1 MIQNKSLLLY
11 NLMKIL
17 LAFTI
22 LFINVGNV
30 FAHSSHIKSLSKIEM
45 EVLRNDKIIGFSNYY
60 FEHKKDLM
68 IVKNE
73 TNFLVEMAG
82 IKIFS
87 IKGNS
92 EEVYKNEKLIS
103 FKSSTLQNKKRKFV
117 KLFFDEN
124 KNLFIID
131 GSSFKGETGTDNVIG
146 NWWNSKILKSKSQ
159 ISPLSGSVKEQIVKL
174 VGKDEMILNGKKYK
188 LFKFNLKSSNEEL
201 PKDKKLDFN
210 IWLEPNEGIIF
221 KVQYN
226 RIGNWEYKIKNFY

>member
-1 MIQNKSLLLY
+1 
-11 NLMKIL
+11 MKIL
-17 LAFTI
+17 LAFII
-22 LFINVGNV
+22 LFINVDNV
-30 FAHSSHIKSLSKIEM
+30 FAHSSHIKNLSKIEM
-45 EVLRNDKIIGFSNYY
+45 EVLRNGKVIGFSDYY

-92 EEVYKNEKLIS
+92 EEVYENEKLIS

-117 KLFFDEN
+117 KLIFDEN

-131 GSSFKGETGTDNVIG
+131 GSSFKGETGSDNVIG
-146 NWWNSKILKSKSQ
+146 NWWNSKILQSESQ

-210 IWLEPNEGIIF
+210 IWLEPNEGLIF

-226 RIGNWEYKIKNFY
+226 RLGNWEYKIKNFY

>member
-1 MIQNKSLLLY
+1 
-11 NLMKIL
+11 MKIL
-17 LAFTI
+17 LAFII

-30 FAHSSHIKSLSKIEM
+30 FAHSSHIKNLSKIEM
-45 EVLRNDKIIGFSNYY
+45 EVLRNGKVIGFSDYY

-92 EEVYKNEKLIS
+92 EEVYENEKLIS

-117 KLFFDEN
+117 KLIFDEN

-131 GSSFKGETGTDNVIG
+131 GSSFKGETGSDNVIG
-146 NWWNSKILKSKSQ
+146 NWWNSKILQSKSQ

-174 VGKDEMILNGKKYK
+174 IGKDEMILNGKKYK

-210 IWLEPNEGIIF
+210 IWLEPNEGLIF

-226 RIGNWEYKIKNFY
+226 RLGNWEYKIKNFY

>member
-1 MIQNKSLLLY
+1 
-11 NLMKIL
+11 MKIL
-17 LAFTI
+17 LAFII

-30 FAHSSHIKSLSKIEM
+30 LAHSSHIKSLSKIEM

-73 TNFLVEMAG
+73 TNFLVEIAG

-92 EEVYKNEKLIS
+92 EEVYKNEQLIS

-117 KLFFDEN
+117 KLIFDEN
-124 KNLFIID
+124 KNLFIIN
-131 GSSFKGETGTDNVIG
+131 GSSFKGETGPDNVIG
-146 NWWNSKILKSKSQ
+146 NWWNSKILQSESQ

-226 RIGNWEYKIKNFY
+226 RLGNWEYKIKNFY

>member
-1 MIQNKSLLLY
+1 
-11 NLMKIL
+11 MKIL
-17 LAFTI
+17 LAFSI

-45 EVLRNDKIIGFSNYY
+45 EVLRNDKVIGFSNYY

-92 EEVYKNEKLIS
+92 EEIYKNEKLIS

-117 KLFFDEN
+117 KLIFDEN

-146 NWWNSKILKSKSQ
+146 NWWNSKILQSKSQ

-201 PKDKKLDFN
+201 PKDKRLDFN
-210 IWLEPNEGIIF
+210 IWLEPKDGLIF

-226 RIGNWEYKIKNFY
+226 RLGNWEYKIKNFY

>member
-1 MIQNKSLLLY
+1 
-11 NLMKIL
+11 MKIL
-17 LAFTI
+17 LAFII

-30 FAHSSHIKSLSKIEM
+30 FAHSSHIKNLSKIEM
-45 EVLRNDKIIGFSNYY
+45 EVLRNGKVIGFSDYY

-92 EEVYKNEKLIS
+92 EEVYENEKLIS

-117 KLFFDEN
+117 KLIFDEN

-131 GSSFKGETGTDNVIG
+131 GSSFKGETGPDNVIG
-146 NWWNSKILKSKSQ
+146 NWWNSKILQSKSQ
-159 ISPLSGSVKEQIVKL
+159 ISPLSGSVKEQIVRL
-174 VGKDEMILNGKKYK
+174 IGKDEMILNGKKYK

-210 IWLEPNEGIIF
+210 IWLEPNESLIF

-226 RIGNWEYKIKNFY
+226 RLGNWEYKIKNFY

>member
-1 MIQNKSLLLY
+1 
-11 NLMKIL
+11 MKIL
-17 LAFTI
+17 LSFI
-22 LFINVGNV
+22 VLFINVGNV

-45 EVLRNDKIIGFSNYY
+45 EVLRNDKVIGFSNYY

-92 EEVYKNEKLIS
+92 EEIYKNEKLIS

-117 KLFFDEN
+117 KLIFDKN

-146 NWWNSKILKSKSQ
+146 NWWNSKILQSESQ

-210 IWLEPNEGIIF
+210 IWLEPNEGLIF

-226 RIGNWEYKIKNFY
+226 RLGNWEYKIKNFY

>member
-1 MIQNKSLLLY
+1 
-11 NLMKIL
+11 MKIL
-17 LAFTI
+17 LAFII

-30 FAHSSHIKSLSKIEM
+30 FAHSSHIKNLSKIEM
-45 EVLRNDKIIGFSNYY
+45 EVLRNGKVIGFSDYY

-92 EEVYKNEKLIS
+92 EEVYENEKLIS

-117 KLFFDEN
+117 KLIFDEN

-146 NWWNSKILKSKSQ
+146 NWWNSKILQSESQ

-210 IWLEPNEGIIF
+210 IWLEPNEGLIF

-226 RIGNWEYKIKNFY
+226 RLGNWEYKIKNFY

>member
-1 MIQNKSLLLY
+1 
-11 NLMKIL
+11 MKIL
-17 LAFTI
+17 LAFII

-30 FAHSSHIKSLSKIEM
+30 FAHSSHIKNLSKIEM
-45 EVLRNDKIIGFSNYY
+45 EVLRNGKVIGFSDYY

-92 EEVYKNEKLIS
+92 EEVYENEKLIS

-117 KLFFDEN
+117 KLIFDEN

-131 GSSFKGETGTDNVIG
+131 GSSFKGETGPDNVIG
-146 NWWNSKILKSKSQ
+146 NWWNSKILQSKSQ
-159 ISPLSGSVKEQIVKL
+159 ISPLSGSVKEQIVRL
-174 VGKDEMILNGKKYK
+174 IGKDEMILNGKKYK

-201 PKDKKLDFN
+201 PENKKLDFN
-210 IWLEPNEGIIF
+210 IWLEPNDGLIF

-226 RIGNWEYKIKNFY
+226 RLGNWEYKIKNFY

>member
-1 MIQNKSLLLY
+1 
-11 NLMKIL
+11 MKIL
-17 LAFTI
+17 LAFII

-30 FAHSSHIKSLSKIEM
+30 FAHSSHIKNLSKIEM
-45 EVLRNDKIIGFSNYY
+45 EVLRNGKVIGFSDYY

-73 TNFLVEMAG
+73 TNFLVEMAS

-92 EEVYKNEKLIS
+92 EEVYENEKLIS

-117 KLFFDEN
+117 KLIFDEN

-131 GSSFKGETGTDNVIG
+131 GSSFKGETGSDNVIG
-146 NWWNSKILKSKSQ
+146 NWWNSKILQSKSQ
-159 ISPLSGSVKEQIVKL
+159 ISPLSGSVKEQIVRL
-174 VGKDEMILNGKKYK
+174 IGKDEMILNGKKYK

-210 IWLEPNEGIIF
+210 IWLEPNEGLIF

-226 RIGNWEYKIKNFY
+226 RLGNWEYKIKNFY

>member
-1 MIQNKSLLLY
+1 
-11 NLMKIL
+11 MKIL
-17 LAFTI
+17 LAFII

-45 EVLRNDKIIGFSNYY
+45 EVLRNDKVIGFSNYY

-92 EEVYKNEKLIS
+92 EEVYKNEQLIS

-117 KLFFDEN
+117 KLIFDEN
-124 KNLFIID
+124 KNLFIIN

-146 NWWNSKILKSKSQ
+146 NWWNSKILQSKSQ

-226 RIGNWEYKIKNFY
+226 RLGNWEYKIKNFY

>member
-1 MIQNKSLLLY
+1 
-11 NLMKIL
+11 MKIL
-17 LAFTI
+17 LAFII

-45 EVLRNDKIIGFSNYY
+45 EVLRNDKVIGFSNYY

-92 EEVYKNEKLIS
+92 EEIYKNEKLIS

-117 KLFFDEN
+117 KLIFDEN
-124 KNLFIID
+124 KNLFIIN

-146 NWWNSKILKSKSQ
+146 NWWNSKILQSESQ

-226 RIGNWEYKIKNFY
+226 RLGNWEYKIKNFY

>member
-1 MIQNKSLLLY
+1 
-11 NLMKIL
+11 MKIL
-17 LAFTI
+17 LAFII

-30 FAHSSHIKSLSKIEM
+30 FAHSSHIKNLSKIEM
-45 EVLRNDKIIGFSNYY
+45 EVLRNGKVIGFSDYY

-92 EEVYKNEKLIS
+92 EEVYENEKLIS

-117 KLFFDEN
+117 ELIFDEN

-131 GSSFKGETGTDNVIG
+131 GSSFKGETGPDNVIG
-146 NWWNSKILKSKSQ
+146 NWWNSKILQSKSQ
-159 ISPLSGSVKEQIVKL
+159 ISPLSGSVKEQIVRL
-174 VGKDEMILNGKKYK
+174 IGKDEMILNGKKYK

-210 IWLEPNEGIIF
+210 IWLEPNEGLIF

-226 RIGNWEYKIKNFY
+226 RLGNWEYKIKNFY

>member
-1 MIQNKSLLLY
+1 
-11 NLMKIL
+11 MKIL
-17 LAFTI
+17 LAFII
-22 LFINVGNV
+22 LFINVSNV

-45 EVLRNDKIIGFSNYY
+45 EVLRNDKVIGFSNYY

-92 EEVYKNEKLIS
+92 EEIYKNEKLIS

-117 KLFFDEN
+117 KLIFDEN

-131 GSSFKGETGTDNVIG
+131 GSSFKGETGPDNVIG
-146 NWWNSKILKSKSQ
+146 NWWNSKILKSESQ

>member
-1 MIQNKSLLLY
+1 
-11 NLMKIL
+11 MKIL
-17 LAFTI
+17 LAFII
-22 LFINVGNV
+22 LFINVSNV

-45 EVLRNDKIIGFSNYY
+45 EVLRNDKVIGFSNYY

-92 EEVYKNEKLIS
+92 EEVYKNEQLIS

-117 KLFFDEN
+117 KLIFDEN
-124 KNLFIID
+124 KNLFIIN
-131 GSSFKGETGTDNVIG
+131 GSSFKGETGLDNVIG
-146 NWWNSKILKSKSQ
+146 NWWNSKILQSESQ

-226 RIGNWEYKIKNFY
+226 RLGNWEYKIKNFY

>member
-1 MIQNKSLLLY
+1 
-11 NLMKIL
+11 MKIL
-17 LAFTI
+17 LAFII
-22 LFINVGNV
+22 LFINVSNV

-45 EVLRNDKIIGFSNYY
+45 EVLRNDKVIGFSNYY

-92 EEVYKNEKLIS
+92 EEIYKNEKLIS

-117 KLFFDEN
+117 KLIFDEN

-131 GSSFKGETGTDNVIG
+131 GSSFKGETGPDNVIG
-146 NWWNSKILKSKSQ
+146 NWWNAKILKSESQ

-210 IWLEPNEGIIF
+210 IWLEPNEGLIF

-226 RIGNWEYKIKNFY
+226 RLGNWEYKIKNFY

>member
-1 MIQNKSLLLY
+1 
-11 NLMKIL
+11 MKIL
-17 LAFTI
+17 LAFII

-30 FAHSSHIKSLSKIEM
+30 FAHSSHIKNLSKIEM
-45 EVLRNDKIIGFSNYY
+45 EVLRNGKVIGFSDYY

-87 IKGNS
+87 IKGNT

-117 KLFFDEN
+117 KLIFDEN

-131 GSSFKGETGTDNVIG
+131 GSSFKGETGPDNVIG
-146 NWWNSKILKSKSQ
+146 NWWNSKILQSKSQ
-159 ISPLSGSVKEQIVKL
+159 ISPLSGSVKEQIVRL
-174 VGKDEMILNGKKYK
+174 IGKDEMILNGKKYK

-201 PKDKKLDFN
+201 PENKKLDFN
-210 IWLEPNEGIIF
+210 IWLEPNEGLIF

-226 RIGNWEYKIKNFY
+226 RLGNWEYKIKNFY

>member
-1 MIQNKSLLLY
+1 
-11 NLMKIL
+11 MKIL
-17 LAFTI
+17 LAFII

-30 FAHSSHIKSLSKIEM
+30 FAHSSHIKNLSKIEM
-45 EVLRNDKIIGFSNYY
+45 EVLRNGKVIGFSDYY

-92 EEVYKNEKLIS
+92 EEVYENEKLIS

-117 KLFFDEN
+117 KLIFDEN

-131 GSSFKGETGTDNVIG
+131 GSSFKGETGPDNVIG
-146 NWWNSKILKSKSQ
+146 NWWNSKILQSKSQ

-210 IWLEPNEGIIF
+210 IWLEPHEGIIF

-226 RIGNWEYKIKNFY
+226 RLGNWEYKIKNFY

>member
-1 MIQNKSLLLY
+1 
-11 NLMKIL
+11 MKIL
-17 LAFTI
+17 LAFII

-45 EVLRNDKIIGFSNYY
+45 EVLRNDKVIGFSNYY

-92 EEVYKNEKLIS
+92 EEVYENEKLIS

-117 KLFFDEN
+117 KLIFDEN

-146 NWWNSKILKSKSQ
+146 NWWNSKILQSESQ

-210 IWLEPNEGIIF
+210 IWLEPNEGLIF

-226 RIGNWEYKIKNFY
+226 RLGNWEYKIKNFY

>member
-1 MIQNKSLLLY
+1 
-11 NLMKIL
+11 MKIL
-17 LAFTI
+17 LAFII

-45 EVLRNDKIIGFSNYY
+45 EVLRNDKVIGFSNYY

-92 EEVYKNEKLIS
+92 EEIYKNEKLIS

-117 KLFFDEN
+117 KLIFDEN

-146 NWWNSKILKSKSQ
+146 NWWNSKILQSESQ

-210 IWLEPNEGIIF
+210 IWLEPKDGLIF

-226 RIGNWEYKIKNFY
+226 RLGNWEYKIKNFY

>member
-1 MIQNKSLLLY
+1 
-11 NLMKIL
+11 MKIL
-17 LAFTI
+17 LAFII

-30 FAHSSHIKSLSKIEM
+30 FAHSSHIKNLSKIEM
-45 EVLRNDKIIGFSNYY
+45 EVLRNGKVIGFSDYY

-92 EEVYKNEKLIS
+92 EEVYENEKLIS

-117 KLFFDEN
+117 KLIFDEN
-124 KNLFIID
+124 RNLFIID

-146 NWWNSKILKSKSQ
+146 NWWNSKILQSESQ

-201 PKDKKLDFN
+201 SKDKRLDFN
-210 IWLEPNEGIIF
+210 IWLEPKDGLIF

-226 RIGNWEYKIKNFY
+226 RLGNWEYKIKNFY

>member
-1 MIQNKSLLLY
+1 
-11 NLMKIL
+11 MKIL
-17 LAFTI
+17 LAFII
-22 LFINVGNV
+22 LFINVDNV
-30 FAHSSHIKSLSKIEM
+30 LAHSSHIKSLSKIEM
-45 EVLRNDKIIGFSNYY
+45 EVLRNDKVIGFSNYY

-92 EEVYKNEKLIS
+92 EEIYKNEKLIS

-117 KLFFDEN
+117 KLIFDEN

-131 GSSFKGETGTDNVIG
+131 GSSFKGETGLDNVIG
-146 NWWNSKILKSKSQ
+146 NWWNSKILQSESQ

-210 IWLEPNEGIIF
+210 IWLEPNKGIIF

>member
-1 MIQNKSLLLY
+1 
-11 NLMKIL
+11 MKIL
-17 LAFTI
+17 LAFII
-22 LFINVGNV
+22 LFINIDNV

-92 EEVYKNEKLIS
+92 EEIYKNEKLIS

-117 KLFFDEN
+117 KLIFDEN

-131 GSSFKGETGTDNVIG
+131 GSSFKGETGPDNVIG
-146 NWWNSKILKSKSQ
+146 NWWNSKILQSESQ

-226 RIGNWEYKIKNFY
+226 RLGNWEYKIKNFY

>member
-1 MIQNKSLLLY
+1 
-11 NLMKIL
+11 MKIL
-17 LAFTI
+17 LAFII
-22 LFINVGNV
+22 LFINVDNV

-45 EVLRNDKIIGFSNYY
+45 EVLRNDKVIGFSNYY

-92 EEVYKNEKLIS
+92 EEVYKNEQLIS

-117 KLFFDEN
+117 KLIFDEN
-124 KNLFIID
+124 KNLFIIN
-131 GSSFKGETGTDNVIG
+131 GSSFKGETGLDNVIG
-146 NWWNSKILKSKSQ
+146 NWWNSKILQSESQ

-226 RIGNWEYKIKNFY
+226 RLGNWEYKIKNFY

>member
-1 MIQNKSLLLY
+1 
-11 NLMKIL
+11 MKIL
-17 LAFTI
+17 LAFII

-30 FAHSSHIKSLSKIEM
+30 FAHSSHIKNLSKIEM
-45 EVLRNDKIIGFSNYY
+45 EVLRNGKVIGFSDYY

-82 IKIFS
+82 IKVFS

-92 EEVYKNEKLIS
+92 EEVYENEKLIS

-117 KLFFDEN
+117 KLIFDEN

-131 GSSFKGETGTDNVIG
+131 GSSFKGETGPDNVIG
-146 NWWNSKILKSKSQ
+146 NWWNSKILQSKSQ
-159 ISPLSGSVKEQIVKL
+159 ISPLSGSVKEQIVRL
-174 VGKDEMILNGKKYK
+174 IGKDEMILNGKKYK

-210 IWLEPNEGIIF
+210 IWLEPNEGLIF

-226 RIGNWEYKIKNFY
+226 RLGNWEYKIKNFY

>member
-1 MIQNKSLLLY
+1 
-11 NLMKIL
+11 MKIL
-17 LAFTI
+17 LAFII

-45 EVLRNDKIIGFSNYY
+45 EVLRNDKVIGFSNYY

-92 EEVYKNEKLIS
+92 EEIYKNEKLIS

-117 KLFFDEN
+117 KLIFDEN
-124 KNLFIID
+124 KNLFIIN
-131 GSSFKGETGTDNVIG
+131 GSSFKGETGLDNVIG
-146 NWWNSKILKSKSQ
+146 NWWNSKILQSESQ

-226 RIGNWEYKIKNFY
+226 RLGNWEYKIKNFY

>member
-1 MIQNKSLLLY
+1 
-11 NLMKIL
+11 MKIL
-17 LAFTI
+17 LTFII
-22 LFINVGNV
+22 LFINVDNV

-92 EEVYKNEKLIS
+92 EEVYKNEQLIS

-117 KLFFDEN
+117 KLIFDEN
-124 KNLFIID
+124 KNLFIIN
-131 GSSFKGETGTDNVIG
+131 GSSFKGETGPDNVIG
-146 NWWNSKILKSKSQ
+146 NWWNSKILQSESQ

-226 RIGNWEYKIKNFY
+226 RLGNWEYKIKNFY

>member
-1 MIQNKSLLLY
+1 
-11 NLMKIL
+11 MKIL
-17 LAFTI
+17 LAFII
-22 LFINVGNV
+22 LFINVDNV
-30 FAHSSHIKSLSKIEM
+30 LAHSSHIKSLSKIEM
-45 EVLRNDKIIGFSNYY
+45 EVLRNDKVIGFSNYY

-92 EEVYKNEKLIS
+92 EEIYKNEKLIS

-117 KLFFDEN
+117 KLIFDEN

-131 GSSFKGETGTDNVIG
+131 GSSFKGETSPDNVIG
-146 NWWNSKILKSKSQ
+146 NWWNSKILQSESQ

-226 RIGNWEYKIKNFY
+226 RLGNWEYKIKNFY

>member
-1 MIQNKSLLLY
+1 
-11 NLMKIL
+11 MKIL
-17 LAFTI
+17 LAFII
-22 LFINVGNV
+22 LFINVDNV

-73 TNFLVEMAG
+73 TNFLVQMAG

-92 EEVYKNEKLIS
+92 EEIYKNEKLIS

-117 KLFFDEN
+117 KLIFDEN
-124 KNLFIID
+124 KNLFIIN
-131 GSSFKGETGTDNVIG
+131 GSSFKGETGLDNVIG
-146 NWWNSKILKSKSQ
+146 NWWNSKILQSKSQ
-159 ISPLSGSVKEQIVKL
+159 ISPLSGSVKKQIVRL
-174 VGKDEMILNGKKYK
+174 IGKDEMILNGKKYK
-188 LFKFNLKSSNEEL
+188 LFKFNLKSSNEEI

-210 IWLEPNEGIIF
+210 IWLEPNKGIIF

>member
-1 MIQNKSLLLY
+1 
-11 NLMKIL
+11 MKIL
-17 LAFTI
+17 LAFII
-22 LFINVGNV
+22 LFINVDNV
-30 FAHSSHIKSLSKIEM
+30 LAHSSHIKSLSKIEM
-45 EVLRNDKIIGFSNYY
+45 EVLRNDKVIGFSNYY

-73 TNFLVEMAG
+73 TNFLVEIAG

-92 EEVYKNEKLIS
+92 EEIYKNEKLIS

-117 KLFFDEN
+117 KLIFDKN

-146 NWWNSKILKSKSQ
+146 NWWNSKILQSESQ

-226 RIGNWEYKIKNFY
+226 RLGNWEYKIKNFY

>member
-1 MIQNKSLLLY
+1 
-11 NLMKIL
+11 MKIL
-17 LAFTI
+17 LAFII

-45 EVLRNDKIIGFSNYY
+45 EVLRNDKVIGFSNYY

-117 KLFFDEN
+117 KLIFDEN
-124 KNLFIID
+124 KNLFIIN
-131 GSSFKGETGTDNVIG
+131 GSSFKGETGLDNVIG
-146 NWWNSKILKSKSQ
+146 NWWNSKILQSESQ

-226 RIGNWEYKIKNFY
+226 RLGNWEYKIKNFY

>member
-1 MIQNKSLLLY
+1 
-11 NLMKIL
+11 MKIL

-45 EVLRNDKIIGFSNYY
+45 EVLRNNKVIGFSNYY

-92 EEVYKNEKLIS
+92 EEIYKNEKLIS

-146 NWWNSKILKSKSQ
+146 NWWNSKILQSKSQ

-188 LFKFNLKSSNEEL
+188 LFKFNLKSSNEEI

-210 IWLEPNEGIIF
+210 IWLEPNKGIIF

>member
-1 MIQNKSLLLY
+1 
-11 NLMKIL
+11 MKIL
-17 LAFTI
+17 LAFII

-30 FAHSSHIKSLSKIEM
+30 FAHSSHIKNLSKIEM
-45 EVLRNDKIIGFSNYY
+45 EVLRNGKVIGFSDYY

-92 EEVYKNEKLIS
+92 EEVYENEKLIS

-117 KLFFDEN
+117 KLIFDEN
-124 KNLFIID
+124 KNLFIIN
-131 GSSFKGETGTDNVIG
+131 GSSFKGETGLDNVIG
-146 NWWNSKILKSKSQ
+146 NWWNSKILQSKSQ
-159 ISPLSGSVKEQIVKL
+159 ISPLSGSVKEQIVRL
-174 VGKDEMILNGKKYK
+174 IGKDEMILNGKKYK

-210 IWLEPNEGIIF
+210 IWLEPKEGLIF

-226 RIGNWEYKIKNFY
+226 RLGNWEYKIKNFY

>member
-1 MIQNKSLLLY
+1 
-11 NLMKIL
+11 MKIL
-17 LAFTI
+17 LAFII

-45 EVLRNDKIIGFSNYY
+45 EVLRNDKVIGFSNYY

-73 TNFLVEMAG
+73 TNFLVEIAG

-92 EEVYKNEKLIS
+92 EEVYKNEQLIS

-117 KLFFDEN
+117 KLIFDEN
-124 KNLFIID
+124 KNLFIIN
-131 GSSFKGETGTDNVIG
+131 GSSFKGETGPDNVIG
-146 NWWNSKILKSKSQ
+146 NWWNSKILQSESQ

-226 RIGNWEYKIKNFY
+226 RLGNWEYKIKNFY

>member
-1 MIQNKSLLLY
+1 
-11 NLMKIL
+11 MKIL
-17 LAFTI
+17 LAFII

-45 EVLRNDKIIGFSNYY
+45 EVLRNDKVIGFSNYY

-92 EEVYKNEKLIS
+92 EEIYKNEKLIS

-146 NWWNSKILKSKSQ
+146 NWWNSKILQSESQ

-188 LFKFNLKSSNEEL
+188 LFKFNLKSSNEEM

-226 RIGNWEYKIKNFY
+226 RLGNWEYKIKNFY

>member
-1 MIQNKSLLLY
+1 
-11 NLMKIL
+11 MKIL
-17 LAFTI
+17 LAFII

-30 FAHSSHIKSLSKIEM
+30 FAHSSHIKNLSKIEM
-45 EVLRNDKIIGFSNYY
+45 EVLRNGKVIGFSDYY

-92 EEVYKNEKLIS
+92 EEVYENEKLIS

-117 KLFFDEN
+117 KLIFDEN

-131 GSSFKGETGTDNVIG
+131 GSSFKGETGPDNVIG
-146 NWWNSKILKSKSQ
+146 NWWNSKILQSKSQ

-174 VGKDEMILNGKKYK
+174 IGKDEMILNGKKYK

-210 IWLEPNEGIIF
+210 IWLEPNEGLIF

-226 RIGNWEYKIKNFY
+226 RLGNWEYKIKNFY

>member
-1 MIQNKSLLLY
+1 
-11 NLMKIL
+11 MKIL

-45 EVLRNDKIIGFSNYY
+45 EVLRNDKVIGFSNYY

-92 EEVYKNEKLIS
+92 EEIYKNEKLIS

-117 KLFFDEN
+117 KLIFDEN

-131 GSSFKGETGTDNVIG
+131 GSSFKGETGLDNVIG
-146 NWWNSKILKSKSQ
+146 NWWNSKILQSESQ

-201 PKDKKLDFN
+201 PKDKRLDFN
-210 IWLEPNEGIIF
+210 IWLEPKDGLIF

-226 RIGNWEYKIKNFY
+226 RLGNWEYKIKNFY

>member
-1 MIQNKSLLLY
+1 
-11 NLMKIL
+11 MKIL
-17 LAFTI
+17 LAFII

-30 FAHSSHIKSLSKIEM
+30 FAHSSHIKNLSKIEM
-45 EVLRNDKIIGFSNYY
+45 EVLRNGKVIGFSDYY

-92 EEVYKNEKLIS
+92 EEVYENEKLIS

-117 KLFFDEN
+117 KLIFDEN

-131 GSSFKGETGTDNVIG
+131 GSSFKGETGPDNVIG
-146 NWWNSKILKSKSQ
+146 NWWNSKILQSKSQ
-159 ISPLSGSVKEQIVKL
+159 ISPLSGSVKEQIVRL
-174 VGKDEMILNGKKYK
+174 IGKDEMILNGKKYK

-201 PKDKKLDFN
+201 PEDKKLDFN
-210 IWLEPNEGIIF
+210 IWLEPNEGLIF

-226 RIGNWEYKIKNFY
+226 RLGNWEYKIKNFY

>member
-1 MIQNKSLLLY
+1 
-11 NLMKIL
+11 MKIL
-17 LAFTI
+17 LAFII

-45 EVLRNDKIIGFSNYY
+45 EVLRNDKVIGFSNYY

-92 EEVYKNEKLIS
+92 EEIYKNEKLIS

-117 KLFFDEN
+117 KLIYDEN

-146 NWWNSKILKSKSQ
+146 NWWNSKILQSKSQ

-201 PKDKKLDFN
+201 PKDKRLDFN
-210 IWLEPNEGIIF
+210 IWLEPKDGLIF

-226 RIGNWEYKIKNFY
+226 RLGNWEYKIKNFY